1 MKRGRF
7 ITFEG
12 IDGAGK
18 STHLS
23 WGADYLRAHG
33 VALTLTRE
41 PGGTEVGES
50 LRDLLL
56 TTAGSIHPE
65 TEALLMFGAR
75 RQHVEDVIN
84 PCLARGDWVLCD
96 RFTDASFA
104 YQGAGRG
111 VDVGKLAI
119 LEGWVHADLT
129 PDLTILF
136 DVDPEVGRQRV
147 ARIKSPDRFERQD
160 ADFFNR
166 VREGYLERAKQCP
179 DRMMRL
185 DGAQPVSDIRR
196 ELGQIFDR
204 ALTKWKT

>member
-23 WGADYLRAHG
+23 WSADYLRAKG
-33 VALTLTRE
+33 VLLTLTRE

-50 LRDLLL
+50 LRNLLL

-111 VDVGKLAI
+111 VDTGKLAV
-119 LEGWVHADLT
+119 LEDWVHADLT

-136 DVDPEVGRQRV
+136 DVNAEIGHQRV
-147 ARIKSPDRFERQD
+147 ARIKSPDRFERQG

-166 VREGYLERAKQCP
+166 VRGGYLERMKQSP
-179 DRMMRL
+179 DRIMRL
-185 DGAQPVSDIRR
+185 DGTQPIADIRG
-196 ELGQIFDR
+196 ELAQIFDR
-204 ALTKWKT
+204 ALVKWKT